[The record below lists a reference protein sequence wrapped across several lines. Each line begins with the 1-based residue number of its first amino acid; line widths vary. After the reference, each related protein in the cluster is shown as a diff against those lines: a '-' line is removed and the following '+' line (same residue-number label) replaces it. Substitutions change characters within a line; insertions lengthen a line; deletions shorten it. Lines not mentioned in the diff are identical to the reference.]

1 MGNMS
6 EEQHD
11 PAEDVTAHVP
21 WDTDEYVPPAPPPG
35 PPPAPPPGAVPPP
48 PPGAVPPGAMPPPPP
63 FGGAGFP
70 PPGGFPPPPPGTA
83 GWATR
88 YGLVRPNRGRVMA
101 GVCAAIGRATNTDPV
116 LWRGVFSGLAPARR
130 GGILVFLVASL
141 ALPSRGGN
149 SPPGA
154 GPVRPRP

>member
-21 WDTDEYVPPAPPPG
+21 SDTDDHVPPAPPPG
-35 PPPAPPPGAVPPP
+35 PPPAPPPGAV
-48 PPGAVPPGAMPPPPP
+48 PPPPP

-116 LWRGVFSGLAPARR
+116 LWRGLFAGLPPPRRPRIFPFLGGLAPLPAA
-130 GGILVFLVASL
+130 GG
-141 ALPSRGGN
+141 
-149 SPPGA
+149 
-154 GPVRPRP
+154 PRPPP